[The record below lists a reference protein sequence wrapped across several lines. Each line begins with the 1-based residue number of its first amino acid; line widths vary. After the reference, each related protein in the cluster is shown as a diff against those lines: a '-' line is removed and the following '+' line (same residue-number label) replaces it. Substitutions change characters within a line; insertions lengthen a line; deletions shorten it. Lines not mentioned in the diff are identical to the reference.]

1 MEKSDVLSYWQNHNN
16 RSYDNK
22 NVVMIKLEVLVVQ
35 VIEGLIFE
43 EEEWSFLTEFTEV
56 SNLVDQ

>member
-1 MEKSDVLSYWQNHNN
+1 MCCLIDKIITIDLMIY
-16 RSYDNK
+16 K

-43 EEEWSFLTEFTEV
+43 EEE
-56 SNLVDQ
+56 

>member
-16 RSYDNK
+16 RSYDDK

-56 SNLVDQ
+56 SNLVNQ

>member
-56 SNLVDQ
+56 SNLVNQ

>member
-1 MEKSDVLSYWQNHNN
+1 MEKSDVLFYWQNHNN

-22 NVVMIKLEVLVVQ
+22 DVVMIKLEVLVVQ

-56 SNLVDQ
+56 SNLVN

>member
-1 MEKSDVLSYWQNHNN
+1 MIY
-16 RSYDNK
+16 K

-56 SNLVDQ
+56 SNLVNQ